1 LTKISGIDEKS
12 TDNWDIWLAE
22 LFKTE
27 NNLANKKY
35 SPSLLTWY
43 KQHVRPQFI
52 LYEELLELSIN
63 QKDRKRIQL
72 AVRNFE
78 TWLQSLLFL
87 LERVRRGSGVPE
99 PMLLEMHW
107 SKPADYS
114 FIKEITNLMTQ
125 VQKSLQNLIKQYE
138 EASIP
143 DFPIFSESAG
153 NILSEVWPK
162 FKSILQD
169 NDVTE
174 YNILNNMLERLKNQ
188 FSFLEMQIDHLNI
201 RARHIQKMQQQYEQ
215 ILTTID
221 NYHDLLTEMK
231 NQLARTLAPR
241 NLSRQ
246 FKDMD
251 LRIEHVVINKGE
263 LFPSDY
269 YDLLNIED
277 DQTEQEHFI
286 AEEDGDIFLFRLD
299 DVKDALIPK
308 INSGEG

>member
-1 LTKISGIDEKS
+1 
-12 TDNWDIWLAE
+12 
-22 LFKTE
+22 
-27 NNLANKKY
+27 
-35 SPSLLTWY
+35 
-43 KQHVRPQFI
+43 
-52 LYEELLELSIN
+52 
-63 QKDRKRIQL
+63 
-72 AVRNFE
+72 
-78 TWLQSLLFL
+78 
-87 LERVRRGSGVPE
+87 
-99 PMLLEMHW
+99 
-107 SKPADYS
+107 
-114 FIKEITNLMTQ
+114 MTQ

-308 INSGEG
+308 IILGEG